1 MKLILIAGLALSLG
15 ACSSGLKEIKPDGD
29 AGSQIVTGEI
39 YPKAPPR
46 PNEGS
51 LWPGDTSQNLLF
63 GDTKARNIGD
73 VVTVLLDE
81 NFTSSATATTATSKS
96 SNINLQTG
104 QMLGLPTNLGITN
117 FLGGG
122 NQFDPNLNAT
132 TSRST
137 DGSGTTTREGTMT
150 GTMAAVMAG
159 GLCGLI
165 GVYIVLRGMSYIGHG
180 LSHAIFG
187 GAVVA
192 YVMSWN
198 FYIGAGMWGFI
209 SALLINK
216 TVRSTKINAD
226 AAIGV
231 ITTASFAVGV
241 ALISRYRSFTRSF
254 DAALFGNVL
263 GVTTGD
269 LWVIA
274 GVSLMTA
281 VMVFFIYRQLLFTTF
296 DSEVAGIYGVKTAWI
311 DTLFALM
318 LAAALIAALQ
328 ILGVTLIAAAL
339 VIPAITARLLTD
351 SFNRIIFLSVGIGML
366 TGFVGMYL
374 SFYVDVASGASI
386 VLAQAFLFTVVLAV
400 TSLQQRAQQRMV
412 HTHV

>member
-1 MKLILIAGLALSLG
+1 M
-15 ACSSGLKEIKPDGD
+15 
-29 AGSQIVTGEI
+29 
-39 YPKAPPR
+39 
-46 PNEGS
+46 
-51 LWPGDTSQNLLF
+51 NLLLEPF
-63 GDTKARNIGD
+63 QFEFFRN
-73 VVTVLLDE
+73 
-81 NFTSSATATTATSKS
+81 
-96 SNINLQTG
+96 
-104 QMLGLPTNLGITN
+104 
-117 FLGGG
+117 
-122 NQFDPNLNAT
+122 
-132 TSRST
+132 
-137 DGSGTTTREGTMT
+137 

-274 GVSLMTA
+274 GVSVMTA
-281 VMVFFIYRQLLFTTF
+281 LLVFFIYRQLLFTTF
-296 DSEVAGIYGVKTAWI
+296 DSEVAGIYGVKTGWI

-351 SFNRIIFLSVGIGML
+351 SFNRIIFLSVAIGML